1 LSSADEVWVVVAVLF
16 TACSIT
22 ASAEESPP
30 PLTLALS
37 LFLASALP
45 PSDSASS
52 LFPVALLLPTC
63 VVVAV
68 LSPVSI
74 VLA

>member
-16 TACSIT
+16 TACSIA
-22 ASAEESPP
+22 ASAEESL
-30 PLTLALS
+30 PLTVDLS
-37 LFLASALP
+37 HFLASALP

>member
-1 LSSADEVWVVVAVLF
+1 LSSADEVWVVVALLF
-16 TACSIT
+16 TACSIA

-30 PLTLALS
+30 LTVDLS